1 MSQQSYALL
10 TDENQ
15 SSKDRIVELT
25 RDIKAAKD
33 TLDAKRKELEEK
45 TKLLLGKE
53 SELEDIQVS
62 FMSILRVM
70 KTKWG
75 LFYSLGEA
83 EASKHQA

>member
-62 FMSILRVM
+62 LMSILRAMHTEWVL
-70 KTKWG
+70 WY
-75 LFYSLGEA
+75 FLGEA